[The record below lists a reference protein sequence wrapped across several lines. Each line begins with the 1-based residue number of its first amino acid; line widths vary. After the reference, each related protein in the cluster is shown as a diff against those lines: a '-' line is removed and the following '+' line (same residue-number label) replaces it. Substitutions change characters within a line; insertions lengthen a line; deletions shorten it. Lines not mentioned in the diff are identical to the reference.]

1 MNDNTKDDKS
11 VAAARRCDGSRE
23 HDWRVCAD
31 FAQFIFS
38 GQQPGHDGKPAN
50 RSLFNTTAYK
60 IQRRTAGEPQRRPMN
75 EKSARCFPAPCEQ
88 PRVIQ

>member
-50 RSLFNTTAYK
+50 RSLFNTTAYE
-60 IQRRTAGEPQRRPMN
+60 IHRPYSWRAP
-75 EKSARCFPAPCEQ
+75 EKTDE
-88 PRVIQ
+88 